1 MHYCV
6 IGSGAMGGLYG
17 LRLIAAGKSV
27 SFLDIDREHI
37 DVINENGFRLSGIT
51 GDNSYEVMGSTD
63 PAALEGLVDVVLF
76 HTHTNG
82 TKAGAKAASIVLKPE
97 GWAVTFQNGIG
108 NVETL
113 VAALGEE
120 RVVGG
125 ISYHSANLV
134 AAGHT
139 EHTNVGPTYIGE
151 LNGERSER
159 VNELIKELE
168 SAGFEPKFSSNIM
181 SVIWSKFTHNCAINA
196 ICAVSGLRS
205 GDVARNASADALQT
219 KILDEVLS
227 VVLAKGIPLMP
238 ENSKEYIKTQT
249 GLRFNKPSML
259 QHMESARPTEIDALN
274 GALVEEAQNLGISVP
289 FNEALVMMVK
299 AREAAMAELSAG
311 VVRDYARMEREAQGL
326 KN

>member
-125 ISYHSANLV
+125 ISYHLSLI
-134 AAGHT
+134 HIS
-139 EHTNVGPTYIGE
+139 EPT
-151 LNGERSER
+151 
-159 VNELIKELE
+159 
-168 SAGFEPKFSSNIM
+168 
-181 SVIWSKFTHNCAINA
+181 
-196 ICAVSGLRS
+196 
-205 GDVARNASADALQT
+205 
-219 KILDEVLS
+219 
-227 VVLAKGIPLMP
+227 
-238 ENSKEYIKTQT
+238 
-249 GLRFNKPSML
+249 
-259 QHMESARPTEIDALN
+259 RP
-274 GALVEEAQNLGISVP
+274 
-289 FNEALVMMVK
+289 
-299 AREAAMAELSAG
+299 
-311 VVRDYARMEREAQGL
+311 Y
-326 KN
+326 